1 MASSITH
8 TPTRQRMTSAQR
20 REAIVDAAVELFAQN
35 GFRGTTTRQIAAAVG
50 VSEPVLYMHFANKG
64 DLYTAI
70 IEKLVGGCAPLSLP
84 PVKPDSDDRTF
95 LLSLA
100 MGMVEWHEQDPARVR
115 LLFYSALE
123 GHELSDAFYNRHVV
137 PFFEAFS
144 RYFQQRIKEGA
155 FRKVDPRLAARAFV
169 NMVVKYGADVVIF
182 RKAADSASAR
192 KKTIEAMVDI
202 FLHGV
207 KK

>member
-1 MASSITH
+1 MS
-8 TPTRQRMTSAQR
+8 SAQR
-20 REAIVDAAVELFAQN
+20 REAIVDAAVQLFAQN

-70 IEKLVGGCAPLSLP
+70 IEKLVGGCSMALP
-84 PVKPDSDDRTF
+84 AIQAGADDREF
-95 LLSLA
+95 LTSLA
-100 MGMVEWHEQDPARVR
+100 TGMVEWHEHDPARVR

-123 GHELSDAFYNRHVV
+123 GHELSDAFYSRQVV

-182 RKAADSASAR
+182 RKAADNVSAR

-202 FLHGV
+202 FLNGV
-207 KK
+207 KKHK

>member
-1 MASSITH
+1 MS
-8 TPTRQRMTSAQR
+8 SAQR

-50 VSEPVLYMHFANKG
+50 VSEPVLYMHFAAKS

-70 IEKLVGGCAPLSLP
+70 IEKLSGGCGLALP
-84 PVKPDSDDRTF
+84 AIQPGADDRAF
-95 LLSLA
+95 LVSLA
-100 MGMVEWHEQDPARVR
+100 MGMVEWHEHDPARVR

-123 GHELSDAFYNRHVV
+123 GHELSDAFYSRHVV
-137 PFFEAFS
+137 PFFDAFS

-182 RKAADSASAR
+182 RKAADSVSAR

-202 FLHGV
+202 FLNGV
-207 KK
+207 KKQK